1 MKILFFKKKN
11 IRTSFFVLGIF
22 LFYLDAFNI
31 FNIPI
36 PWIGFTLC
44 VLSCLSNQIM
54 PYRKLFW
61 LMIFLIFILIM
72 TTYIGYQ
79 ENKASLQFILIR
91 FYNIVGLIIVVNY
104 FASQDYETI
113 KNSNLENNLIYIG
126 LFFSFL
132 AVLPVMFDFFN
143 IRVIDFL
150 SILKNRPTTGVG
162 DNYLNLK
169 FNSDFDP
176 NFYYKRV
183 MGTFREPSLLVIS
196 LILPLFLSIKNKK
209 YFSSLI
215 ISVCIYFTYSL
226 AMPIAILFGLIFSLI
241 LITRMKFLSKSF
253 IFSFLLISLFIFIL
267 YKFGLI
273 ESNIYLKRISHL
285 FEDNSRNYIYQ
296 NLDIILG
303 NYWTGNGI
311 GYGFFELSQHI
322 LGNGDVPTS
331 FLSLPLNFWSA
342 GGIIG
347 LIIILIWI
355 SYHNILIILF
365 NKFDSSIYIFASML
379 NVFFILYFS
388 SFEEM
393 HIWHS
398 IGFGIFL
405 SYLNDFKTKHN
416 IIPKLYIKIKEN
428 DIFFTKLF

>member
-1 MKILFFKKKN
+1 MKILFFEKKM
-11 IRTSFFVLGIF
+11 RTSFFLLGIF
-22 LFYLDAFNI
+22 LIYLDAFAI
-31 FNIPI
+31 FNVPI
-36 PWIGFTLC
+36 PWIGLTFC
-44 VLSCLSNQIM
+44 VLSCLLNQIM

-79 ENKASLQFILIR
+79 ENNASLQFILIR
-91 FYNIVGLIIVVNY
+91 FYNIAGLIIVVNY
-104 FASQDYETI
+104 FACQDYETI

-132 AVLPVMFDFFN
+132 GVLPIMFDFFN
-143 IRVIDFL
+143 IHVIDFVN
-150 SILKNRPTTGVG
+150 ILKNRPTTGGG
-162 DNYLNLK
+162 DDYLNMK
-169 FNSDFDP
+169 FNSDFDH
-176 NFYYKRV
+176 NFYYNRA

-196 LILPLFLSIKNKK
+196 LILPLFLTIKNKK
-209 YFSSLI
+209 YFSTLI
-215 ISVCIYFTYSL
+215 ISTCIYFTYSL
-226 AMPIAILFGLIFSLI
+226 AMPIAILFGLFFSLI
-241 LITRMKFLSKSF
+241 LITRMKFFLSKKF
-253 IFSFLLISLFIFIL
+253 IFSFLLLSLFFFIF

-273 ESNIYLKRISHL
+273 ESNVYFKRISNL
-285 FEDNSRNYIYQ
+285 FENNSRNYIYQ

-303 NYWTGNGI
+303 NYWIGNGI

-322 LGNGDVPTS
+322 LGNRDVPTS

-365 NKFDSSIYIFASML
+365 NKFDRSIYILVSML
-379 NVFFILYFS
+379 NVFFLLHFS

-398 IGFGIFL
+398 VGFGIFL
-405 SYLNDFKTKHN
+405 SYLNDFKKKHCN
-416 IIPKLYIKIKEN
+416 APV
-428 DIFFTKLF
+428 